1 MNKYRKMPREKL
13 EEIVCSYTD
22 FSKYTREEILDDI
35 KEKIEGVRSY
45 PLKQEALKKIQS
57 FSDEELKEYFKSLY
71 CSDWTR
77 DDLLGDIERHER
89 FEELSREDLEEEYL
103 NLEEK
108 KHNKEI
114 VITVIILFA
123 YMIISTMFFSGN
135 EKGDEISKKE
145 IEALEQKIEQQE
157 KQIESMEDVIDAII
171 DVFIFLEDENTP
183 II

>member
-1 MNKYRKMPREKL
+1 MNKYKKMTREEL
-13 EEIVCSYTD
+13 QEIVRSYTD
-22 FSKYTREEILDDI
+22 FSKYTREEMIDEIEEINSKLPFPEMKVLLKDI
-35 KEKIEGVRSY
+35 
-45 PLKQEALKKIQS
+45 QT

-77 DDLLGDIERHER
+77 DDLLEDIERHER

-108 KHNKEI
+108 EYNKII
-114 VITVIILFA
+114 VRTVIILFA
-123 YMIISTMFFSGN
+123 YTIISTMFFSGN
-135 EKGDEISKKE
+135 EKGDEISKRE

-171 DVFIFLEDENTP
+171 DVFIIPEDETTP